1 MGNRTRISAELKQQ
15 ILHRIRTEGVS
26 AAKAAKEHGVN
37 VTTVY
42 AWLRRSADIPGN
54 ILQINKL
61 KRENAELKMLLG
73 EALLMQERS
82 KKNNARYAL

>member
-1 MGNRTRISAELKQQ
+1 MGNRTRISADLKRQ

-26 AAKAAKEHGVN
+26 ANQAAKEHGVHA
-37 VTTVY
+37 TTVY
-42 AWLRRSADIPGN
+42 SWLRRTADIPGN

-61 KRENAELKMLLG
+61 RRENEELKRLLG

-82 KKNNARYAL
+82 KKNHSRNGF